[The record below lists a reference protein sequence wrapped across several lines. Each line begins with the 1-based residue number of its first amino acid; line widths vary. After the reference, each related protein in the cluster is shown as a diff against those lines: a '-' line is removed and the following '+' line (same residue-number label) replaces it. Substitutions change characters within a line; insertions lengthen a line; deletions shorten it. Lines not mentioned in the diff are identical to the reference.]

1 MAPQHHS
8 IRCLTDGG
16 RASDRTTAA
25 GRGRAS
31 LVAIGTDALIRPA
44 SPARTGGSQGGR
56 RIETARRGGRSISPG
71 RARGSGPTVRPTAR
85 TVRAVQGRAGCASPN
100 PVNAR
105 EARPVRR
112 RGRPNPVNAREARP
126 VRRRGRPNPVNAREA
141 RGPGEAREAREA
153 RGPRESHPPPD
164 PSRAPAPRR
173 IPHRG
178 SGALSLCREDQAGR
192 AGRLCHIQPFPR
204 EHRRPRSPRARS

>member
-1 MAPQHHS
+1 MAPHHHS
-8 IRCLTDGG
+8 VRCLTDGG

-31 LVAIGTDALIRPA
+31 LVASGTDALIRA
-44 SPARTGGSQGGR
+44 ADPARTAGSQRGR

-85 TVRAVQGRAGCASPN
+85 TVRAVHGRAACASPN
-100 PVNAR
+100 PVNVREARGPR

-112 RGRPNPVNAREARP
+112 RRGRPNPVSAREARP
-126 VRRRGRPNPVNAREA
+126 VRLRRGRPSPVS
-141 RGPGEAREAREA
+141 AREA
-153 RGPRESHPPPD
+153 RGPREARPPPD

-173 IPHRG
+173 RPHRG
-178 SGALSLCREDQAGR
+178 SGALSLRREDQAGR
-192 AGRLCHIQPFPR
+192 AGRLCHVQPFPR
-204 EHRRPRSPRARS
+204 ERRRPRSPRARS

>member
-56 RIETARRGGRSISPG
+56 RIETARRGGRAISPG

-85 TVRAVQGRAGCASPN
+85 TVRAVQGRAGCAS
-100 PVNAR
+100 
-105 EARPVRR
+105 
-112 RGRPNPVNAREARP
+112 PNPVNAREARP